1 MASKIE
7 IDKCQDLF
15 TYCLFKSN
23 IKSVNQSRFKI
34 LLRVVL
40 GPFCLLLHKMPFEMA
55 WNLGDIQ
62 IDSFSAF
69 VSIMTEFFF
78 ISVSLFTIF
87 FCVHHAQL
95 VARLWTAGNCCV
107 LEVQCKWLQWFGFQ
121 FHLLL
126 NELSV
131 KYFIHVSA
139 LPAVTAAKH
148 TSEHEIRY
156 SDCSHLRGVVR
167 AVNAFSI
174 NWEPG
179 SVHFNPLEING
190 KGKKC
195 TDLIRSLYLSWI
207 SACTRLRMLP

>member
-1 MASKIE
+1 MSIN
-7 IDKCQDLF
+7 QD
-15 TYCLFKSN
+15 
-23 IKSVNQSRFKI
+23 SRFCFASFWDHSVFCCIKCH
-34 LLRVVL
+34 LRWL
-40 GPFCLLLHKMPFEMA
+40 EIWETSKSIRFRLLLVSWLNSFLYPFRC
-55 WNLGDIQ
+55 LQ
-62 IDSFSAF
+62 S
-69 VSIMTEFFF
+69 
-78 ISVSLFTIF
+78 
-87 FCVHHAQL
+87 HHAQL